1 MTTDP
6 APYILAA
13 AIIGSMIGFFGCAL
27 LVSRRIR
34 EAERE
39 SYWEGYYAAN
49 RENNAHSDDRWLLT
63 PQGER
68 NLAATQNPSPSSLS

>member
-6 APYILAA
+6 APWIIFAA
-13 AIIGSMIGFFGCAL
+13 LLGAMIGFFGCAII
-27 LVSRRIR
+27 VSRRIR

-49 RENNAHSDDRWLLT
+49 RENNAHT
-63 PQGER
+63 ER
-68 NLAATQNPSPSSLS
+68 ELSATQSPPQAQSWLNPSTSPLS